1 MRKLKYYL
9 NFVWKAMVL
18 VCLPVITWNV
28 LKIAEYIG
36 TINGKFDVFSIIE
49 HVINAN

>member
-1 MRKLKYYL
+1 MRNLKYYL
-9 NFVWKAMVL
+9 NFVRKATAL
-18 VCLPVITWNV
+18 DCLPVITWNV

-36 TINGKFDVFSIIE
+36 TINGKFDVFSIID